1 MCGIA
6 GFWSR
11 KLLSEDKLKDIAF
24 KMSRELINRGPDD
37 NGVWLDKEDGLALA
51 FRRLSIIELSKAG
64 HQPMV
69 SSSGRY
75 VIIYN
80 GEIYNHLE
88 LRDSLK
94 RDGLSKL
101 WRGKADSETLIESIE
116 YWGISETLKK
126 CIGMF
131 AFALWDK
138 KEKNLVF
145 ARDRIGEKPL
155 YYGTQNDFLIFS
167 SDLKA
172 FKQHPAFNKKI
183 NRNAISLFFRY
194 GYIPSPYSIYEKI
207 YKLTPGSYITFSS
220 PTSQPKEY
228 IYWESEYENQ
238 RNNIKNYNSD
248 VRPVEELDILLNKVI
263 KQQIIADV
271 PVGVF
276 LSGGVDSSLIAAIA
290 KKQSSA
296 PVKTFTIGFEDDLYN
311 EAPDAKNIST
321 HLKTEHH
328 ELVLSNQMLLD
339 VIPKI
344 PQLFSEPFSDSSQ
357 IPTFLVSKLA
367 KNDITV
373 ALSGDGGDE
382 LFGGYTTYSKANSI
396 LKKMSYIPSL
406 LRGELNFSS
415 IISIFEKYPFLKKKI
430 ESILSK
436 KYNFNN
442 GGLIEKLIKINK
454 LINSNSPNKF
464 YENFISINT
473 NPDNIVI
480 GAKTVNNINFE
491 LFNDLHF
498 YDMMMGVD
506 MLTYLPDNIMCKVDR
521 CSMGVSLE
529 TRAPF
534 LDHRVIAFSSKL
546 PLEMKIRGNKGK
558 WILKKLVNRYI
569 PTHLIDRPKKG
580 FSVPLNELLRGPLKD
595 WCIDLLNESEMKKE
609 GYLKS
614 GPINDKLKE
623 HLSGNRD
630 WSTYLWNV
638 LMFQQWLKLIDE

>member
-207 YKLTPGSYITFSS
+207 
-220 PTSQPKEY
+220 
-228 IYWESEYENQ
+228 
-238 RNNIKNYNSD
+238 R
-248 VRPVEELDILLNKVI
+248 
-263 KQQIIADV
+263 
-271 PVGVF
+271 
-276 LSGGVDSSLIAAIA
+276 
-290 KKQSSA
+290 
-296 PVKTFTIGFEDDLYN
+296 
-311 EAPDAKNIST
+311 
-321 HLKTEHH
+321 
-328 ELVLSNQMLLD
+328 
-339 VIPKI
+339 
-344 PQLFSEPFSDSSQ
+344 
-357 IPTFLVSKLA
+357 
-367 KNDITV
+367 
-373 ALSGDGGDE
+373 
-382 LFGGYTTYSKANSI
+382 
-396 LKKMSYIPSL
+396 
-406 LRGELNFSS
+406 
-415 IISIFEKYPFLKKKI
+415 
-430 ESILSK
+430 
-436 KYNFNN
+436 
-442 GGLIEKLIKINK
+442 
-454 LINSNSPNKF
+454 
-464 YENFISINT
+464 
-473 NPDNIVI
+473 
-480 GAKTVNNINFE
+480 
-491 LFNDLHF
+491 
-498 YDMMMGVD
+498 
-506 MLTYLPDNIMCKVDR
+506 
-521 CSMGVSLE
+521 
-529 TRAPF
+529 
-534 LDHRVIAFSSKL
+534 
-546 PLEMKIRGNKGK
+546 
-558 WILKKLVNRYI
+558 
-569 PTHLIDRPKKG
+569 
-580 FSVPLNELLRGPLKD
+580 
-595 WCIDLLNESEMKKE
+595 
-609 GYLKS
+609 
-614 GPINDKLKE
+614 
-623 HLSGNRD
+623 
-630 WSTYLWNV
+630 
-638 LMFQQWLKLIDE
+638 